1 MGCSIL
7 QYLWRSQ
14 ENGRLLP
21 LLWFSSTHRLRLK
34 WCQFVTLTSPI
45 CHLKSVSY
53 TIVRLMTRTVTPVGY
68 TFTGKIM
75 PQLEHMMRATM
86 ATMLYLRSFNRC
98 HVTVEKS
105 PSVCIKISWGCT
117 NEIYNSLVSCPC
129 ISYTLVL
136 RCQQL
141 YKSTRSIVSE
151 LL

>member
-1 MGCSIL
+1 MGSSIL
-7 QYLWRSQ
+7 RYLRRSQ
-14 ENGRLLP
+14 EYGRFLP
-21 LLWFSSTHRLRLK
+21 LLWFTSSHRLRLK
-34 WCQFVTLTSPI
+34 WCQFATLTCPT
-45 CHLKSVSY
+45 CHPKNVSY

-75 PQLEHMMRATM
+75 PQLEHTMRATM
-86 ATMLYLRSFNRC
+86 ATMPYLRSFNRC

-105 PSVCIKISWGCT
+105 PSVCIRISWECT

-136 RCQQL
+136 CCQQL
-141 YKSTRSIVSE
+141 YKSTRSTLSE

>member
-21 LLWFSSTHRLRLK
+21 LLWFTSSHRLRLK
-34 WCQFVTLTSPI
+34 WCQFATLTCPT
-45 CHLKSVSY
+45 CHPKNVSY

-68 TFTGKIM
+68 TFTGAIM
-75 PQLEHMMRATM
+75 PLWELMMRATM
-86 ATMLYLRSFNRC
+86 AIMPYLKSFNRC

-117 NEIYNSLVSCPC
+117 DEVYYSLVSYPC